1 MINILHINDK
11 IENRGGVETYIK
23 QLCDLAPHY
32 EMRMYWLGFYAEQIG
47 FSIKIT
53 TNPKQDFYN
62 ENLSNCIEYIKDFC
76 KNEAV
81 DIIHVHSI
89 SNPKLLDALFKIR
102 PIVRTMHEPR
112 MFCPGQ
118 GKFFRKS
125 ERICNITYGLHCFY
139 HAYKEGCC
147 NRHPKRLLKAF
158 KNVDYET
165 KKASKKYA
173 AIFVMSNFMQDE
185 ALKAGFKNHILVLN
199 PHFTPHIEEERLID
213 SSNDTIKSLVY
224 VGRLSRTKGVHY
236 AIKSVV
242 TLLEQGY
249 KLQFD
254 IVGSGYDE
262 NYFKTLVPK
271 QYNSQ
276 FIFHGWQD
284 RHAIDSILKN
294 AYIVLF
300 PSIYPEAFGI
310 SGIEAM
316 MRAKPVVA
324 FNVGGVS
331 TWLEHNKTG
340 LLIEPLNQKKYTSA
354 IKEIIDNKIKY
365 KSFSLNARSNALNYF
380 TEKKHMKK
388 LLYAYQN
395 ILNSSPN

>member
-1 MINILHINDK
+1 MRILHINDK
-11 IENRGGVETYIK
+11 IENRGGVETNIK

-32 EMRMYWLGFYAEQIG
+32 KMQMHWLGFYEEQIG
-47 FSIKIT
+47 FSIKIASK
-53 TNPKQDFYN
+53 PKQEFYN
-62 ENLSNCIEYIKDFC
+62 QNLTNCIEYIKEFC
-76 KNEAV
+76 KNEAI

-89 SNPKLLDALFKIR
+89 SNPKLLDALFKIK
-102 PIVRTMHEPR
+102 PLVRSMREPR

-147 NRHPKRLLKAF
+147 NRHPKRLLNAY
-158 KNVDYET
+158 KNVEYET
-165 KKASKKYA
+165 KIASNKYA
-173 AIFVMSNFMQDE
+173 AIFVMSNYMRDE
-185 ALKAGFKNHILVLN
+185 ALKVGFKSQKLVLN
-199 PHFTPHIEEERLID
+199 PHLTPVINEEHLID
-213 SSNDTIKSLVY
+213 NSNDTIKSLVY
-224 VGRLSRTKGVHY
+224 IGRLSRTKGVHY

-242 TLLEQGY
+242 ALLEQGY
-249 KLQFD
+249 KVQFN
-254 IVGSGYDE
+254 IVGSGHDE
-262 NYFKTLVPK
+262 SYFKALVPL
-271 QYNSQ
+271 QYKSK

-284 RHAIDSILKN
+284 RQDIDVILKK
-294 AYIVLF
+294 AYVVLF

-316 MRAKPVVA
+316 MRGKPVVA

-340 LLIEPLNQKKYTSA
+340 LLVEPLNQKKYTSS
-354 IKEIIDNKIKY
+354 IKEIIDNKTKY

-380 TEKKHMKK
+380 TEKQHMTK
-388 LLYAYQN
+388 LFNVYNN
-395 ILNSSPN
+395 IINSNSK